1 MNRRYFL
8 FGTMAAAARPA
19 FSQNTTAASDNVGV
33 GIIGVGNRG
42 SHTMR
47 GVMDQPGVT
56 IRAICDIKPD
66 RLDKAATAAAAS
78 NPRTFRDYKEL
89 LALNDVDAVY
99 ISTPCDL
106 HVEMAIA
113 ALKAGKH
120 VYLEKPVGITPESIN
135 DLVKVAKTTKPILH
149 VGQQRRSEKR
159 LQNTIQKIQDGAAG
173 KIVMVKAQRHAG
185 NDLAHDGPSADWFF
199 NSKRSGD
206 VIVEMAVHNLDV
218 CNWAIGSRPERAG
231 GFGGNLVWVNDPPG
245 RNTMDGY
252 SLTYD
257 YANGVKMSFTQVFFH
272 PNGMPGGG
280 QYTYIFTDKGGVDLD
295 SATFYPRERGATPVV
310 LSEKVQE
317 NRNAHTEAF
326 FDAIRNGKKS
336 PADISIGAT
345 AALTAIMGREAIYQK
360 KTIAWSDMRVNL

>member
-1 MNRRYFL
+1 
-8 FGTMAAAARPA
+8 
-19 FSQNTTAASDNVGV
+19 
-33 GIIGVGNRG
+33 
-42 SHTMR
+42 
-47 GVMDQPGVT
+47 
-56 IRAICDIKPD
+56 
-66 RLDKAATAAAAS
+66 
-78 NPRTFRDYKEL
+78 
-89 LALNDVDAVY
+89 
-99 ISTPCDL
+99 
-106 HVEMAIA
+106 
-113 ALKAGKH
+113 
-120 VYLEKPVGITPESIN
+120 
-135 DLVKVAKTTKPILH
+135 
-149 VGQQRRSEKR
+149 
-159 LQNTIQKIQDGAAG
+159 
-173 KIVMVKAQRHAG
+173 
-185 NDLAHDGPSADWFF
+185 
-199 NSKRSGD
+199 
-206 VIVEMAVHNLDV
+206 
-218 CNWAIGSRPERAG
+218 
-231 GFGGNLVWVNDPPG
+231 
-245 RNTMDGY
+245 MDGY